1 MNGINIMK
9 QNQMENNFIF
19 TNDVSKE
26 LNKIINDSHYVI
38 ICDDNTFDFINELN
52 LKSKN
57 IITIKSGEENK
68 NIESVIYI
76 WKQFE
81 KYKCTR
87 ESIVINFGG
96 GLVTDIGGFA
106 ASTFK
111 RGMKFINIPTTLL
124 GAVDASVGGKTGFNF
139 DEHKNEIG
147 VFAKPYYT
155 IISTRFFQTLSD
167 KELLSGYGEMLKH
180 AFLIGNYPLLQ
191 IYMHENILQYKSES
205 LFNMI
210 KDNIKFKDNITRE
223 DFKESNIRKCLNF
236 GHTFGHAIE
245 SLQIRKDEPLPHGYC
260 IVYGM
265 ILEMIAS
272 YLIYKS
278 IKKEDILEFIK
289 YVNKNYGKYKISE
302 DDKDIIIDL
311 MRADKKNKKQDEI
324 ICVLFDENNCLVL
337 NKEIDEVLLYTI
349 LDEYDSFLK

>member
-1 MNGINIMK
+1 MNGINTMK
-9 QNQMENNFIF
+9 QMENNLKF
-19 TNDVSKE
+19 TNEISKE
-26 LNKIINDSHYVI
+26 LSEIINDSHYVI
-38 ICDDNTFDFINELN
+38 ICDDNTKGFINEIGYKQN
-52 LKSKN
+52 L
-57 IITIKSGEENK
+57 IVIPTGEENK
-68 NIESVIYI
+68 TIETVIYI
-76 WKQFE
+76 WKRFE

-87 ESIVINFGG
+87 ESMVINFGG
-96 GLVTDIGGFA
+96 GLITDIGGFA

-111 RGMKFINIPTTLL
+111 RGMRYINIPTTLL
-124 GAVDASVGGKTGFNF
+124 GAVDASVGGKTGINF
-139 DEHKNEIG
+139 EGHKNEIG

-155 IISTRFFQTLSD
+155 IISTRFFQTLSNE
-167 KELLSGYGEMLKH
+167 ELLSGYGEMLKH
-180 AFLIGNYPLLQ
+180 AYLIGNYPLLDS
-191 IYMHENILQYKSES
+191 YMHYDILHYKSES

-210 KDNIKFKDNITRE
+210 KDNIIYKNNITKE

-245 SLQIRKDEPLPHGYC
+245 SLQIKKNKSIPHGYC
-260 IVYGM
+260 VVYGM

-278 IKKEDILEFIK
+278 IKKEDILNFIK
-289 YVNKNYGKYKISE
+289 YINKNYGKYKISE

-311 MRADKKNKKQDEI
+311 MRADKKNKKQNEI